1 MNDQDTDPADPT
13 DPTDPTDSPAVD
25 VRCRNDPATR
35 VRLTD
40 RHFPDEHGTGFAVEL
55 HAEGLRARLDS
66 VTAWAWGPDHPADFL
81 DELAADYRGW
91 EAERTWRTHRLAL
104 RAVFRPG
111 GHVGL
116 TWTVRPRIGRDS
128 PWEASVT
135 TWLEAGEQ
143 LAGLASD
150 VRRFLDPGDPTESR
164 PSGGTA

>member
-1 MNDQDTDPADPT
+1 MTSGTAPSIVRRMNDQRT
-13 DPTDPTDSPAVD
+13 DPTDPTAPTDAPAVD

-66 VTAWAWGPDHPADFL
+66 VTAWACGPDHPADFL

-111 GHVGL
+111 ATSASPGPSGPGSVG
-116 TWTVRPRIGRDS
+116 THPGRPRS
-128 PWEASVT
+128 PRGWRPGNSWPVSPRTSASSST
-135 TWLEAGEQ
+135 PAT
-143 LAGLASD
+143 
-150 VRRFLDPGDPTESR
+150 
-164 PSGGTA
+164 